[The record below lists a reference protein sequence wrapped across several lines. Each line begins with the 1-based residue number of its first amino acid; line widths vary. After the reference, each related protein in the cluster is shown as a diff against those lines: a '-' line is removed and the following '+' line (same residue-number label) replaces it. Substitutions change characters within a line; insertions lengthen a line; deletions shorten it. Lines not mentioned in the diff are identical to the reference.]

1 VDTHA
6 GLYVHVP
13 FCRAKCAY
21 CTFSSVTAVG
31 EVSAWVEAVL
41 AEADRYRDR
50 LGPFGTLYVGGGTPS
65 LLGPAELR
73 KLLGGLRARFS
84 FAPGCEI
91 TLEANP
97 EDVLWDMAA
106 LWRDEGIERISVG
119 VQSFDDV
126 FLKKLGRRHTA
137 RQALTALETL
147 RRAGCANL
155 SVDLMWALPGQT
167 LDQWE
172 RTLEEVLSFEPEHL
186 SCYELT
192 VEEGTPLA
200 GAVSRDSL
208 PDEASACVFFRKTSQ
223 LLRRRGYI
231 HYEISNYARSPV
243 LVSRH
248 NVKYWRHVPYLG
260 LGPAAHSFDGQS
272 RWANERS
279 LKRYV
284 AGMRQGVSV
293 VRFREKLSAEQ
304 RRLERLFL
312 GFRTGEGVSVDMVG
326 ATPEARDAAR
336 RAVRRGLLR
345 LHDDRLVPTLKGW
358 LIADRLPLLFP

>member
-1 VDTHA
+1 MDAHA

-13 FCRAKCAY
+13 FCRSKCAY
-21 CTFSSVTAVG
+21 CAFYSVTAVG

-41 AEADRYRDR
+41 AEATLYQDRF
-50 LGPFGTLYVGGGTPS
+50 GPFGTLYLGGGTPS

-84 FAPGCEI
+84 FTPECEI

-97 EDVLWDMAA
+97 EDVLWDKAA

-137 RQALTALETL
+137 SQALTALETL

-155 SVDLMWALPGQT
+155 SVDLMWALPGQS
-167 LDQWE
+167 LEQWE
-172 RTLEEVLSFEPEHL
+172 RTLEKALSFEPEHL

-192 VEEGTPLA
+192 VEEETPLA
-200 GAVSRDSL
+200 AAVSCDSL
-208 PDEASACVFFRKTSQ
+208 PDEASACRFFRKTSQ
-223 LLRRRGYI
+223 FLRRRGYI
-231 HYEISNYARSPV
+231 HYEISNYARSRAF
-243 LVSRH
+243 LSRH
-248 NVKYWRHVPYLG
+248 NAKYWRHVPCLG

-279 LKRYV
+279 VTRYV
-284 AGMRQGVSV
+284 AGIRHGASV
-293 VRFREKLSAEQ
+293 VRFCEKLTAEQ

-312 GFRTGEGVSVDMVG
+312 GFRTCDGVALDVVEP
-326 ATPEARDAAR
+326 TPEARDAAR
-336 RAVRRGLLR
+336 QAVRRGLLR
-345 LHDDRLVPTLKGW
+345 IRDGRLVPTLKGW